1 MGVVAVPDWLQ
12 GTLDE
17 AWLWWIAA
25 ALVLGVLE
33 VTSLDLV
40 FMMLAGGALAGSLAS
55 AVGLGYVGQVLVAAA
70 VAGVLAATVRPL
82 LLRRLRMPPT
92 GTTNAP
98 ALVGRGAV
106 VLTEVGSRGGLVKLV
121 GETWSARTS
130 SAAETYV
137 AGEDVVVLAIDGAT
151 AVVGPAGTVPPAPPD
166 LRKAERDSAGRRA
179 EPGEPSPGARPQH
192 PEENP

>member
-1 MGVVAVPDWLQ
+1 VITVPDWLQ

-55 AVGLGYVGQVLVAAA
+55 AVGLGYVGQVLVAAG
-70 VAGVLAATVRPL
+70 VAGLLAATVRPL

-106 VLTEVGSRGGLVKLV
+106 VLAEVGLRGGLVKLV
-121 GETWSARTS
+121 GETWSARTT
-130 SAAETYV
+130 SAAETYA

-151 AVVGPAGTVPPAPPD
+151 AVVGPAGTVPPEPPD
-166 LRKAERDSAGRRA
+166 LRTAERGD
-179 EPGEPSPGARPQH
+179 PSPGNRPHH